1 MSGVELTPID
11 PAERARSYAT
21 LVLAFVTDPAIRW
34 LYPDADQYLTH
45 FPRFLAA
52 FGGRAFDEKTAWRLR
67 DFSSV
72 ALWLPPGAEP
82 DGDEIVAVL
91 TESVATAKHE
101 ELFSV
106 FEQMDAT
113 HPTYPH
119 WYLPWFGVDPAR
131 QGQGVGSVLMTQCLI
146 AVDADKLPAYLE
158 TPNPRNI
165 SFYERH
171 GFEVVARTQ
180 VGDAPVITM
189 MLRPAR

>member
-11 PAERARSYAT
+11 PAERARAYAT
-21 LVLAFVTDPAIRW
+21 LVLAFVTDPAVRW

-52 FGGRAFDEKTAWRLR
+52 FGGQAFDENTAWRFR

-72 ALWLPPGAEP
+72 ALWLPPGAQP

-91 TESVATAKHE
+91 TDSVASAKHE

-106 FEQMDAT
+106 FEQLDAT

-119 WYLPWFGVDPAR
+119 WYLPWFGVAR
-131 QGQGVGSVLMTQCLI
+131 LSRNPEPTQHFVLRTSRFRSRRTNTGGRC
-146 AVDADKLPAYLE
+146 ACHHHD
-158 TPNPRNI
+158 
-165 SFYERH
+165 
-171 GFEVVARTQ
+171 VATRS
-180 VGDAPVITM
+180 
-189 MLRPAR
+189 LRR

>member
-1 MSGVELTPID
+1 MSAGDFARID
-11 PAERARSYAT
+11 PDERARGYAS
-21 LVLAFVTDPAIRW
+21 LVLAFVTDPAERW
-34 LYPDADQYLTH
+34 LYPDAQQYLTH

-52 FGGRAFDEKTAWRLR
+52 FGGRAFDEKTAWRFQ

-82 DGDEIVAVL
+82 DGDAIVAVL
-91 TESVATAKHE
+91 TESVAADKHE

-119 WYLPWFGVDPAR
+119 WYLPWFGVDPAL
-131 QGQGVGSVLMTQCLI
+131 QGQGLGSVLMTKCLAI
-146 AVDADKLPAYLE
+146 VDEDRLPAYLE
-158 TPNPRNI
+158 SPNPRNI

-171 GFEVVARTQ
+171 GFEVVAKTQ
-180 VGDAPVITM
+180 AGDAPVITM